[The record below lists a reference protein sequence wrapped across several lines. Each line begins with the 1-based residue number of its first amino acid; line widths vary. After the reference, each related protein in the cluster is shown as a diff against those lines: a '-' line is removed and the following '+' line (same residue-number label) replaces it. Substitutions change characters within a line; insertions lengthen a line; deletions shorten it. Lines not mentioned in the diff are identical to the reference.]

1 MSLSELLG
9 QGPRFLIITREP
21 LERPPE
27 SSVVRSAILALVLF
41 AGLAATA
48 RADPAVATPTAGSGL
63 PIWTFSNPTHHT
75 IVNVTLSGAGA
86 PLPLRLAS
94 SRATSQWDV
103 AAGRFPHHIDL
114 KTTPR

>member
-63 PIWTFSNPTHHT
+63 AIWTFSNPTNYT

-86 PLPLRLAS
+86 SLPWRLAS
-94 SRATSQWDV
+94 FGDTSPGDF
-103 AAGRFPHHIDL
+103 AAARFRKNLDI
-114 KTTPR
+114 TTRP